1 MTCASVALPL
11 ELLALS
17 KEVKYFVPGMFLER
31 ECLSVVT
38 IQEQLCSEWFVL
50 SCGSAQGKTVSMLN
64 LWFSPHFEEDFPCGW
79 KQDATVH
86 LKIR

>member
-11 ELLALS
+11 ELSALS

-38 IQEQLCSEWFVL
+38 I
-50 SCGSAQGKTVSMLN
+50 
-64 LWFSPHFEEDFPCGW
+64 
-79 KQDATVH
+79 
-86 LKIR
+86 